1 MYRDKIYVNLCRK
14 IKCFWMGRLS
24 IINMPNF
31 LKLRGKFSVIQ
42 IEIPTGFVKVE
53 KKNLTFIWK
62 FLKVRMPRTFFYKK
76 KRRSLL
82 TEKCIKEACL
92 KTLWC
97 CYRNMQVC
105 EWRIC
110 HVLNWTFNLL
120 FSTLEQLC
128 ISALTATHYTELL
141 GLKMRVGLWI

>member
-1 MYRDKIYVNLCRK
+1 MYWDKIYVNLCRR

-31 LKLRGKFSVIQ
+31 PKLRGKFTVIQ
-42 IEIPTGFVKVE
+42 IEIPTGFLKVE

-76 KRRSLL
+76 KRRPLL
-82 TEKCIKEACL
+82 TENVSKKFVW
-92 KTLWC
+92 KHWC

-120 FSTLEQLC
+120 FSTLEELC
-128 ISALTATHYTELL
+128 ISVLTATHYKELL
-141 GLKMRVGLWI
+141 RLKMRVGLWI